1 MVEYID
7 TRLDNIFSALGDPTR
22 RAILVNL
29 LEGETKLSD
38 LEIPHAMSLTGVS
51 KHVKVLAKAGLI
63 THEKR
68 GRERYCK
75 LDPRAMEHARTWLYH
90 YQKYWQRKLDQLDS
104 YLTATKIEEALK
116 RHKELKG

>member
-7 TRLDNIFSALGDPTR
+7 TRLDYIFSALGDPTR
-22 RAILVNL
+22 RAILVDL
-29 LEGETKLSD
+29 LEGESKLSD
-38 LEIPHAMSLTGVS
+38 LEIPYPMSLTAVS

-75 LDPRAMEHARTWLYH
+75 LDPRAMERARTWLHHYH
-90 YQKYWQRKLDQLDS
+90 RYWERKLDQLDS
-104 YLTATKIEEALK
+104 YLTASKIEEALK
-116 RHKELKG
+116 KHRESKG